1 MAHLHLH
8 YPAWHLLL
16 LMGGARDPDAETY
29 LNASLA
35 AVQHAGRLL
44 GSHSSGNDH
53 QQSLN
58 ADFVF
63 LGSKL
68 PCT

>member
-8 YPAWHLLL
+8 NLARHLLPL
-16 LMGGARDPDAETY
+16 VASARDPDAETDR
-29 LNASLA
+29 NASLT
-35 AVQHAGRLL
+35 AVKYAGRLL

-53 QQSLN
+53 QQSLD

-63 LGSKL
+63 LG
-68 PCT
+68 

>member
-1 MAHLHLH
+1 MAHLYLH
-8 YPAWHLLL
+8 YPAWHLLP
-16 LMGGARDPDAETY
+16 LMASARDPDAEKDP
-29 LNASLA
+29 NASLA

-53 QQSLN
+53 QQSLD

-63 LGSKL
+63 LR
-68 PCT
+68 

>member
-8 YPAWHLLL
+8 NPARHLLP
-16 LMGGARDPDAETY
+16 LMASARDPDAETDR
-29 LNASLA
+29 NASLA

-44 GSHSSGNDH
+44 GSHSFGNDH
-53 QQSLN
+53 QQSLD

-63 LGSKL
+63 LG
-68 PCT
+68 